1 VGSNVRVGSTPIFAT
16 NKFKMKKLGIP
27 VDILYEEC
35 QVAIKKEIAKQ
46 YRDEAKE
53 IIRLAS
59 REDRKEFLKYF
70 HEDKGNICC
79 LVLDRIKR
87 DLVANEKWTA
97 ETMTEFGKPLI

>member
-1 VGSNVRVGSTPIFAT
+1 
-16 NKFKMKKLGIP
+16 MKKLGIP

-35 QVAIKKEIAKQ
+35 IMAVKKEIAKQ
-46 YRDEAKE
+46 YHAEAKE

-70 HEDKGNICC
+70 REDNGNICC

-87 DLVANEKWTA
+87 DLVANGKWTKI
-97 ETMTEFGKPLI
+97 TMDAFGKPLI